1 MTIFHVSYLEHGDK
15 VDVVPV
21 NHFVNELDELVD
33 KALVLLEPRGVKV
46 EAERGTVG
54 GEVAV
59 EVVPQ
64 EAAKLLRGE
73 DVGARGDQV
82 ATGQALIKVRVVPT
96 VKLVDDHL
104 PDRVAPGGA
113 VLGISVALVGHAVV
127 QSVGPDGNTTK
138 RSSDRGVIDK
148 ELKE

>member
-1 MTIFHVSYLEHGDK
+1 MTT
-15 VDVVPV
+15 
-21 NHFVNELDELVD
+21 
-33 KALVLLEPRGVKV
+33 R
-46 EAERGTVG
+46 
-54 GEVAV
+54 
-59 EVVPQ
+59 
-64 EAAKLLRGE
+64 
-73 DVGARGDQV
+73 
-82 ATGQALIKVRVVPT
+82 QALIKIRIISA
-96 VKLVDDHL
+96 VKFVDNHL